1 MVVRKDDATGVDL
14 VGYTKL
20 CLVILLRCSSRDG
33 DLEGASW
40 VRAELDAEWGVKY
53 LEIGQRELSASNVV
67 VNLLLPICSQPCD
80 SEYRIL
86 VGTGITETQTTLVPR
101 LVEAGTVW
109 MFASVSKMLLEG
121 FRVAKDLPAVATE
134 GKGKG

>member
-33 DLEGASW
+33 NLDGGSW
-40 VRAELDAEWGVKY
+40 VRAELDAECVKY
-53 LEIGQRELSASNVV
+53 LKIGQSELSASNVV